1 MNDYS
6 LEVAIWSSRI
16 YRMRMKTFLDPSLT
30 YQHQG
35 MQLHTSHLNSS
46 VTFPHCPTYLG

>member
-30 YQHQG
+30 YPS
-35 MQLHTSHLNSS
+35 LKVCNSTQ
-46 VTFPHCPTYLG
+46 VI